1 MEKYRETSDYNKE
14 KLIWMWLA
22 IIALFV
28 WTVFEIKNISAGK
41 LNFAAIAYILLF
53 AGLLIWRYAISYT
66 YALTKDELIIHSKFL
81 SFSQKVVVPLN
92 TIENYSDQ
100 YVKKFFRRTGISYYS
115 YRYSSGDGNSTRILL
130 LRKNGKK
137 QAVLFK
143 VSDKF
148 MQQLQRLMPEKYLDI
163 RQYH

>member
-1 MEKYRETSDYNKE
+1 MEKYRETSEYNRE

-22 IIALFV
+22 IIGLIA
-28 WTVFEIKNISAGK
+28 WTAFEIKNILTGK
-41 LNFAAIAYILLF
+41 LNIVAIAYILLF
-53 AGLLIWRYAISYT
+53 SGLLIWRYAISYT
-66 YALTKDELIIHSKFL
+66 YALTKDELIIHSKIL
-81 SFSQKVVVPLN
+81 NFSKKVVIPFDTV
-92 TIENYSDQ
+92 ENYSDQ
-100 YVKKFFRRTGISYYS
+100 YVKKFFRRTGISSYS

-137 QAVLFK
+137 RAVLVK

>member
-1 MEKYRETSDYNKE
+1 MEQYRETSGYSKE

-22 IIALFV
+22 IITLIV
-28 WTVFEIKNISAGK
+28 WVVFETKNILAGK
-41 LNFAAIAYILLF
+41 LNFTAIAYILLF

-81 SFSQKVVVPLN
+81 SFSKKVVVPLDI
-92 TIENYSDQ
+92 IENYSDQ
-100 YVKKFFRRTGISYYS
+100 YVKKFFRRTGISSYS

-130 LRKNGKK
+130 FRKNGKK

-148 MQQLQRLMPEKYLDI
+148 MQELQKLMPEKYLDI